1 MMPGIR
7 AQDGK
12 YFKPSQMDH
21 SMLGKKATS
30 WIQGIPATVMP
41 ALPGHQMT
49 TLRVIFAEKMNNHA
63 IKAQRFFVQHKSLAI
78 FINY

>member
-1 MMPGIR
+1 
-7 AQDGK
+7 
-12 YFKPSQMDH
+12 
-21 SMLGKKATS
+21 MLGKKATS

-63 IKAQRFFVQHKSLAI
+63 IKAQHFFVQHKKLRRLNKSLT
-78 FINY
+78 INIESRKKSSPVLDEFETK